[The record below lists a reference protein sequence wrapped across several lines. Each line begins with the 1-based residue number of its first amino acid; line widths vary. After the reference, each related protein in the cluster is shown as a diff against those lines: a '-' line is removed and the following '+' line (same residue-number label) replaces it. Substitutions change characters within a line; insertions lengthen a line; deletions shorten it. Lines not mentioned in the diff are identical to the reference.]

1 MNFFFF
7 LPPIYITP
15 KRNARGEKSEKSDFC
30 GYVNKREICLTKI
43 TFLY

>member
-15 KRNARGEKSEKSDFC
+15 KRNARGDKSEKSDFL
-30 GYVNKREICLTKI
+30 GNVNKSKFCLTKI